1 MRNVMHGRL
10 ESIRINGTVIYRRDA
25 DTSSTKTASVV
36 GGSLDGAAIPPGT
49 RDGQRLVWDA
59 ARQRWIG

>member
-1 MRNVMHGRL
+1 MGNVLNGRL
-10 ESIRINGTVIYRRDA
+10 ESIRINGTVVWRREA
-25 DTSSTKTASVV
+25 DTSSAKKPNVV

-59 ARQRWIG
+59 HCQRWIG